1 MSDSYKRKV
10 DGELIREQY
19 FRSERR
25 NSSSAK
31 FKRKHKHD
39 IDLETL
45 PIQSKSDNWKKR
57 YN

>member
-39 IDLETL
+39 IDLDTL
-45 PIQSKSDNWKKR
+45 PIQSKSDN
-57 YN
+57 